1 MKRQKI
7 FVINIWLSIFIVLLS
22 SCKNYNHVYKDNLS
36 GKVKSVELEIYD
48 ADEVDGI
55 IQKDGLESKHIMTY
69 DKNGFR
75 SQYKEY
81 DGSNNLK
88 YSFTVKRDKSKIETE
103 YNRPDETSKTIVE
116 LKDNLPTSIKSY
128 KKGILIQDTKF
139 FTEDNKTILGIT
151 RNKKNEIT
159 IRNIEEYKNGNVIK
173 SIVLF
178 DEIDLE
184 KYTYFDLNT
193 YKITEILQ
201 KNNGSEYRFSLKY
214 DELGLIVESV
224 NGFFDEYKGG
234 ESSNSTEKYTYKYEL
249 DNKNNWI
256 KCIVYEEGSN
266 KPVFIKERK
275 ITYY

>member
-1 MKRQKI
+1 M
-7 FVINIWLSIFIVLLS
+7 
-22 SCKNYNHVYKDNLS
+22 
-36 GKVKSVELEIYD
+36 
-48 ADEVDGI
+48 
-55 IQKDGLESKHIMTY
+55 
-69 DKNGFR
+69 
-75 SQYKEY
+75 
-81 DGSNNLK
+81 
-88 YSFTVKRDKSKIETE
+88 
-103 YNRPDETSKTIVE
+103 
-116 LKDNLPTSIKSY
+116 
-128 KKGILIQDTKF
+128 IQDTKF

-159 IRNIEEYKNGNVIK
+159 VRNIEEYKNGNVIK

-201 KNNGSEYRFSLKY
+201 NNNGLEYRTSFKY

-224 NGFFDEYKGG
+224 NGIFDEYKGT
-234 ESSNSTEKYTYKYEL
+234 ESSNTQQKHTYKYEF

-256 KCIVYEEGSN
+256 KCIVYEEME
-266 KPVFIKERK
+266 PVLIKERK

>member
-256 KCIVYEEGSN
+256 VM
-266 KPVFIKERK
+266 V
-275 ITYY
+275 